1 VPAGGGKRK
10 RPVDVIDRRIGL
22 LFAAFLLLLVVG
34 IARAGY
40 LGLVRAGSLQMAAAH
55 EQVSTESIP
64 AVRGTITDRDGVV
77 LALSESADEVIA
89 DPYLIKD
96 PQRVAAAIAPLLG
109 LSQAQTYAGLTKPR
123 TGYSIL
129 SYDLPAAQ
137 ATKIA
142 AMRIDGVPIN
152 GIYPP
157 VPVEQRVYP
166 RDTLASQVLGW
177 VGSSNNGLGGIEY
190 ADNNALAGRPGR
202 QRVVNDAVGQAI
214 SVTTE
219 RRMVPGKT
227 VALTISA
234 PLQSEVEQV
243 LAWVGAE
250 YQPKAAT
257 AIVMNPDSGQV
268 LALGNWPAMNSNDV
282 SATPFANT
290 EDYGV
295 GLSYEPGSTFKAVT
309 VAGALQDGVVTP
321 NTVFDVP
328 PYLDP
333 YGRMI
338 TDAESHGYEDLSV
351 AGILKVSS
359 NIGADLIGQKM
370 GATSFS
376 QWVNRFGFGKPT
388 GIALPGEQDGVILPL
403 DRYSGVSMFNLP
415 FGQGQEV
422 TPIQM
427 ATAYSA
433 IANGGVLR
441 TPGIVQSVGGKP
453 VPKAKGVRIISS
465 QTAAELRNMLRG
477 VLADG
482 GTASGAAIP
491 GYDLAGKTG
500 TAQVAVD
507 GNYSNSL
514 FVASFIGMV
523 PASNPKLVVA
533 VVVDEPQGDIY
544 GGSVAAPAF
553 QKIVGWAVPYF
564 GINPCPSPCP
574 ASAMDAAT
582 PSTP

>member
-1 VPAGGGKRK
+1 MPAGDGKRK

-22 LFAAFLLLLVVG
+22 LFAGFLLLLVAA

-40 LGLVRAGSLQMAAAH
+40 LGLVRAGSLQLAADH
-55 EQVSTESIP
+55 EQVSTEAIP
-64 AVRGTITDRDGVV
+64 AVRGTITDRNGVV

-109 LSQAQTYAGLTKPR
+109 ASETQTYAGLTKPR

-129 SYDLPAAQ
+129 SYDVPAAQ

-142 AMRIDGVPIN
+142 VMRIGGVPIN
-152 GIYPP
+152 GISLKA
-157 VPVEQRVYP
+157 VEQRVYP

-177 VGSSNNGLGGIEY
+177 VGSANNGLGGVEY
-190 ADNNALAGRPGR
+190 GYNNVLAGRAGK
-202 QRVVNDAVGQAI
+202 QRIVNDAVGQAI
-214 SVTTE
+214 SVTTQ
-219 RRMVPGKT
+219 RRMLPGKT

-243 LAWVGAE
+243 LAWVGAL
-250 YQPKAAT
+250 YHPKAAT

-321 NTVFDVP
+321 DTVFDVP

-376 QWVNRFGFGKPT
+376 QWVTRFGFGKQT
-388 GIALPGEQDGVILPL
+388 GVDLPGEQDGVILPL
-403 DRYSGVSMFNLP
+403 KQYSGVSMFNLP

-441 TPGIVQSVGGKP
+441 APRVVQSVGGKP
-453 VPKAKGVRIISS
+453 VPQPRGKRIISS
-465 QTAAELRNMLRG
+465 ETAAQLRSMLRG
-477 VLADG
+477 VLGDG
-482 GTASGAAIP
+482 GTASGAAIQ

-500 TAQVAVD
+500 TAQVAVN
-507 GNYSNSL
+507 GQYSSTL

-533 VVVDEPQGDIY
+533 VVVDEPQGEIY

-574 ASAMDAAT
+574 ASAMDAGT